1 LKEARAMIDN
11 EVEVRWST
19 NEPKIC
25 RRWTMSSVNKMKKFE
40 SKEEAARYVMEK
52 LEPAFRRSVEMT
64 VVGGVYGIEV
74 IEEIYRA
81 GGFVPPPEAWQMF

>member
-1 LKEARAMIDN
+1 MKEARAMIDN

-52 LEPAFRRSVEMT
+52 L
-64 VVGGVYGIEV
+64 G
-74 IEEIYRA
+74 A
-81 GGFVPPPEAWQMF
+81 GLSP